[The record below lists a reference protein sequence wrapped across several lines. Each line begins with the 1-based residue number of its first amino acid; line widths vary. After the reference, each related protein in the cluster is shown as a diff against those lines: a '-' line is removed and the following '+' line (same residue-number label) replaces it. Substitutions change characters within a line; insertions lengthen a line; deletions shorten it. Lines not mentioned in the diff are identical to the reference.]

1 VVVTAEELPEF
12 MSEATTIVS
21 DLQTGGIR
29 YPDAVDKLRSLAEKT
44 ILAAL
49 KRGETTRDV
58 KSRSKVDA
66 LRKHFGHPD
75 DPTDVFKAIL
85 DCPYSHPCHYQADGC
100 PACASAKPDEGSSGT
115 PAGV

>member
-1 VVVTAEELPEF
+1 MNAEELPEF

-29 YPDAVDKLRSLAEKT
+29 YPDAVDRLRALAEKT
-44 ILAAL
+44 ILGAL

-58 KSRSKVDA
+58 KSRSKIDA

-75 DPTDVFKAIL
+75 DPQDVFKAIL
-85 DCPYSHPCHYQADGC
+85 DCPYSHPSHYHPDGC
-100 PACASAKPDEGSSGT
+100 PACAPTKPEEGS
-115 PAGV
+115 GVTHG